1 MPEMKRVY
9 NHKTGE
15 EAVMYAVDAREAV
28 RNGRGDWSYHPKGE
42 ARPGMPPMVVSDQT
56 LAPGTVVLPDDE
68 KDRIPDGF
76 GREKGGEPIHY
87 QSGET
92 RMLVKPGEGGVAVA
106 IQPYARRATKAEQ
119 IAASNDGSEQ
129 DATRFNEPRRPAG
142 SARRHGG
149 RPEKN
154 RRRKLPPKSKRT
166 NPRSDPPRSKTPV
179 RCTLPLERGG
189 CFLWQTNF
197 PSSTTR

>member
-129 DATRFNEPRRPAG
+129 DATRFNDRDVSPTRRKKRATATG
-142 SARRHGG
+142 RKRTSARR
-149 RPEKN
+149 KA
-154 RRRKLPPKSKRT
+154 RKEPT
-166 NPRSDPPRSKTPV
+166 A
-179 RCTLPLERGG
+179 EAAAEE
-189 CFLWQTNF
+189 
-197 PSSTTR
+197 